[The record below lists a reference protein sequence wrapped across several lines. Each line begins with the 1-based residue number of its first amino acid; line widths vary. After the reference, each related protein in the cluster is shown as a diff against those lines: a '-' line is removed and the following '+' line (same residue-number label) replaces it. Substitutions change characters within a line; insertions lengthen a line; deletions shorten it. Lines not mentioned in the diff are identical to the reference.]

1 MSANQKIEI
10 DDLISDAVANAVARR
25 NDMQILS
32 GEEASSIS
40 GGLVALNKDTDF
52 SNDTKIK
59 SVEFKP
65 YPLVVG
71 LVAYEPPCTT
81 VGKIA
86 KF

>member
-40 GGLVALNKDTDF
+40 GGLVALNKDTDL
-52 SNDTKIK
+52 SNDTTLKP
-59 SVEFKP
+59 VGFKH
-65 YPLVVG
+65 YPIVVG
-71 LVAYEPPCTT
+71 LIYVPPCTT
-81 VGKIA
+81 DR
-86 KF
+86 